1 MSTIFISHSSAD
13 NALAKQLEAR
23 LRQQNHVCVFLD
35 LDPTQGIVAGRSW
48 ERTLYRKLRACRVV
62 IAICTESYLQSHWC
76 FAEIAL
82 ARMEGKP
89 IMALLADPLAPDA
102 KLPSI
107 ITEKQFIDLRTN
119 PDDGYRRLWHG
130 LSELDLLGAV
140 GDWDPRSSPYLGLN
154 AYHEEHA
161 PVFFGR
167 ESEVRAGVELL
178 DRGAPGL
185 IMVLGASGSG
195 KSSLVRAGILP
206 RLRRE
211 PKHWVIVDPF
221 RPGRDPFAE
230 LAQSISTSLR
240 RYAPNAPPDA
250 RKPESIQRRLETW
263 HKAPPLIL
271 TNRLDP
277 DPSSVDTKPRED
289 ERLHN
294 LLARLEALRHEPPS
308 DANASLLEFL
318 DWSLDDLRRICNQEP
333 DDAPARPGSTPLVDF
348 AYQLRRSAG
357 QPDAQVLVVIDQ
369 FEELLGQLGSNAQTA
384 HFLHLLAAS
393 LDVEGSPIT
402 VFVTMRSDFLES
414 FQHANAGLGMDFE
427 TLSLG
432 PMAVEGMRQVI
443 EAPAKLGAIELE
455 PGLADR
461 LLEDASTADALPL
474 LSFTL
479 WLMWRDCHQSG
490 MMTLDAYKALGGLD
504 GAVAGEADA
513 ILARARQ
520 NDEESALRCAFL
532 QMVRLADDGQF
543 ARQPVPWDTP
553 ELRPVEDLLDSFV
566 ERRLLVSR
574 AEGGTR
580 VLEVAHE
587 ALFRTWTPLRSWI
600 EDHRAE
606 FLLRQQ
612 VRQASVA
619 WDKAGRPAD
628 HLWRGS
634 RLEQAVE
641 LLKDG
646 GFDGRATEHK
656 ACKAFVQASEAMRKR
671 QSRRRRNIVVTITTV
686 LLGFLGY
693 ALVKEHQAKVSERMS
708 WARQQALSALDLLD
722 TDPVQSMVTARKA
735 VCVTQTY
742 DGLVLPD
749 AQNALNRAVQAAQRQ
764 QTLKGHRHAVTGVHF
779 LAASNGGG
787 AETQRMISLDRNRSV
802 LMWDVPDDTT
812 HRCSATPTPSSASDK
827 IRQFAVSPDGGFFI
841 AAATGGNVDLY
852 DTSNANARP
861 KLSAVMPQ
869 QVEVSAIAVA
879 PDGSRT
885 AVAGRDGSVVISPV
899 SDSAWTANGVALPR
913 QDVRVTDLAFS
924 EDARV
929 LATAGWDGKLSLWD
943 AGTGMLLHRLEG
955 HTEGITAL
963 AFKDGMLASGG
974 WDKMVRVWDVS
985 SGELIHR
992 YAHEAA
998 VSNLAFVPDRDAVH
1012 VLASASW
1019 DKTVRLWDVTMGR
1032 ALHTLEHSAPVVSL
1046 AIAPPSASTP
1056 DLQEDGFRIA
1066 TGDWNGRVYLWTLDK
1081 VARATATPDIVAHHL
1096 QPVNALSFNADGS
1109 RLASA
1114 SDDSTIK
1121 LSKLTDRTDEFDWKS
1136 GLDVRQFN
1144 NGATNEK
1151 WIAIITPNGVQVQ
1164 DAHNGG
1170 ARQLVTG
1177 YMGNAE
1183 GVAFST
1189 DTSSRLAIKADTL
1202 FEYYLDPQN
1211 LLMCSDKM
1219 TAHTPGTNTADK
1231 SMTELC
1237 SQVAM
1242 PSDIASIW
1250 SKGRAFLDRLLPP
1263 S

>member
-13 NALAKQLEAR
+13 SALAKQLEAR

-35 LDPTQGIVAGRSW
+35 LDPTKGIVAGRSW

-62 IAICTESYLQSHWC
+62 IAICTDSYLQSHWC

-107 ITEKQFIDLRTN
+107 ITEKQFIDLRAN
-119 PDDGYRRLWHG
+119 PEDGYRRLWHG

-167 ESEVRAGVELL
+167 ENEVRAGVELL

-195 KSSLVRAGILP
+195 KSSLARAGILP

-230 LAQSISTSLR
+230 LAQSLSNSLR
-240 RYAPNAPPDA
+240 RYAPNATPDA
-250 RKPESIQRRLETW
+250 RKPENIQRRLETW
-263 HKAPPLIL
+263 HKAPPLLL
-271 TNRLDP
+271 THQMEP
-277 DPSSVDTKPRED
+277 DPPTAETKPQED

-333 DDAPARPGSTPLVDF
+333 EDAPMRPGSTPFVDF

-357 QPDAQVLVVIDQ
+357 QPEAQLLVVIDQ
-369 FEELLGQLGSNAQTA
+369 FEELLGQLETNAQTA
-384 HFLHLLAAS
+384 HFLNLLAAS
-393 LDVEGSPIT
+393 LDVEDSPIT

-414 FQHANAGLGMDFE
+414 FQHANAQLGMDFE

-479 WLMWRDCHQSG
+479 WLMWRDCHQAG
-490 MMTLDAYKALGGLD
+490 LLTLDAYKVLGGLD
-504 GAVAGEADA
+504 GAIAGEADA

-520 NDEESALRCAFL
+520 NDKEPALRIAFL

-543 ARQPVPWDTP
+543 ARQPVPWDAP

-587 ALFRTWTPLRSWI
+587 SLFRTWKPLRSWI

-641 LLKDG
+641 LLKRG
-646 GFDGRATEHK
+646 GFDGRTPEHK
-656 ACKAFVQASEAMRKR
+656 TGKAFVQTSEAMRKR
-671 QSRRRRNIVVTITTV
+671 QGRRRRNIVMAVTAV

-693 ALVKEHQAKVSERMS
+693 ALVKEHEAKMSERMS
-708 WARQQALSALDLLD
+708 WARQQALTALGLMG
-722 TDPVQSMVTARKA
+722 TDPVQSMVTARSA
-735 VCVTQTY
+735 VCVTQTH
-742 DGLVLPD
+742 DGLVLPA
-749 AQNALNRAVQAAQRQ
+749 AQSALNRAVQAAQRQ
-764 QTLKGHRHAVTGVHF
+764 QTLKGHKHAVTDVHF
-779 LAASNGGG
+779 LPLPGDGGT
-787 AETQRMISLDRNRSV
+787 AVQRMISLGRNRAV
-802 LMWDVPDDTT
+802 LTWNVPDDTA
-812 HRCSATPTPSSASDK
+812 RQCSATPAPKLAADRV
-827 IRQFAVSPDGGFFI
+827 RQFAVSPSGGFFI
-841 AAATGGNVDLY
+841 AAVAGGNVDLY
-852 DTSNANARP
+852 DISNPADRP
-861 KLSAVMPQ
+861 KLAAVMPQ
-869 QVEVSAIAVA
+869 QVEVSAISVA
-879 PDGSRT
+879 PDGSHT
-885 AVAGRDGSVVISPV
+885 AVAGRDGSVVVTPISDK
-899 SDSAWTANGVALPR
+899 SWTTSGIALPR
-913 QDVRVTDLAFS
+913 QDVRVTHLAFS

-929 LATAGWDGKLSLWD
+929 LATAGWDGKLTLWD
-943 AGTGMLLHRLEG
+943 AATGALLHRLES
-955 HTEGITAL
+955 HAEGVTAL
-963 AFKDGMLASGG
+963 AFKHGMLASGG
-974 WDKMVRVWDVS
+974 WDKMVKVWDIS
-985 SGELIHR
+985 SGKLIHR
-992 YAHEAA
+992 YAHDAA
-998 VSNLAFVPDRDAVH
+998 ISALAFVPDSDAVH
-1012 VLASASW
+1012 ILASASW
-1019 DKTVRLWDVTMGR
+1019 DKTVRLWDVTMGS

-1046 AIAPPSASTP
+1046 AVAPKSASAP
-1056 DLQEDGFRIA
+1056 EAGGLRIA
-1066 TGDWNGRVYLWTLDK
+1066 TGDWSGRVYLWTLDK
-1081 VARATATPDIVAHHL
+1081 SAKTTAASKIVAHHQ
-1096 QPVNALSFNADGS
+1096 QPVNALNFNEDAS

-1121 LSKLTDRTDEFDWKS
+1121 LSKLTDRTDQYNWKS

-1144 NGATNEK
+1144 RGATNEK
-1151 WIAIITPNGVQVQ
+1151 WIAVITQNGVQVQ
-1164 DAHNGG
+1164 DAHEGG
-1170 ARQLVTG
+1170 VRQSVTG
-1177 YMGNAE
+1177 YSGNAE
-1183 GVAFST
+1183 GVAFSAG
-1189 DTSSRLAIKADTL
+1189 TSSRLAVAADTL
-1202 FEYYLDPQN
+1202 FEYYLDPQE
-1211 LLMCSDKM
+1211 LLICADKM
-1219 TAHTPGTNTADK
+1219 IAQDPTTHAAGK
-1231 SMTELC
+1231 SMAELC
-1237 SQVAM
+1237 SQVAL

-1250 SKGRAFLDRLLPP
+1250 SRGRAFLTRILTFQ
-1263 S
+1263 